1 MRQCSLTVIRS
12 IPHHAAGSPG
22 HSRNV
27 LQPARYFRFTPRTL
41 PFSTKWRSNGQVII
55 AIHPSHPHRN
65 GTTGMQTHPTRVT
78 DIFCAGRWIFL
89 LCCLLTATP
98 AAAAPGGFS
107 LDFTTIRL
115 GDEAQGSITTSGE
128 AATVVQPVH
137 TSDANPTADAM
148 QTATASTPV
157 SPVVLVVGGIQGD
170 EPGGFSAATL
180 LTTHY
185 TIQKGVLWVVPNLN
199 FPSIIKR
206 SRGLHGDMNRKF
218 AKLDNSDPEFG
229 TVRRIQE
236 LISHPR
242 VNLVLNLHDGSG
254 YYRQSY
260 EDKLRNPNRWGQ
272 SVIIDQESLSGAFM
286 GSLGDEARQAA
297 ESANSRLLSP
307 QHTLHVHNTKTAEG
321 DHEMDR
327 SLSYFAVRQG
337 KAAFGLEA
345 SKEFSVEV
353 RAYYHLLMVESFLTQ
368 AGVTFTR
375 NFEMNPDGIRTALLD
390 NLGVS
395 FADNKI
401 FLPLE
406 DVRPAINLLP
416 LSKDAPAQAVTS
428 KPIMAVLPCAKGEE
442 GQYCV
447 HYGNRMITLIR
458 PDWRE
463 MDHSITGMRV
473 LADGHEVQ
481 AEFGQVVEVS
491 KSLVVQPAHGYRVN
505 AIGYDSGRKDESGET
520 MTLKDFQAR
529 FSVDRQ
535 GRLYRVEVYKDQRF
549 SGMFLV
555 RFVSG
560 ASRMTR
566 NDPLPKSQDRLPD
579 RPGQE
584 STLGF

>member
-1 MRQCSLTVIRS
+1 M
-12 IPHHAAGSPG
+12 H
-22 HSRNV
+22 
-27 LQPARYFRFTPRTL
+27 LQRDD
-41 PFSTKWRSNGQVII
+41 
-55 AIHPSHPHRN
+55 
-65 GTTGMQTHPTRVT
+65 TTGMQTQTTRVT
-78 DIFCAGRWIFL
+78 SIFSTGSGTGLFLSLGLIL
-89 LCCLLTATP
+89 LCCLFAVGP
-98 AAAAPGGFS
+98 AAAASGNFP

-115 GDEAQGSITTSGE
+115 GDETRGQAQAIPAPAQTDGNQTGGNQ
-128 AATVVQPVH
+128 A
-137 TSDANPTADAM
+137 ADAVA
-148 QTATASTPV
+148 QADAPSAPA

-185 TIQKGVLWVVPNLN
+185 TIRKGVLWVVPNLN

-218 AKLDNSDPEFG
+218 ARLDNNDPEFG

-242 VNLVLNLHDGSG
+242 VGLVLNLHDGSG
-254 YYRQSY
+254 YYRPTF
-260 EDKLRNPNRWGQ
+260 EDRLRNPNRWGQ
-272 SVIIDQESLSGAFM
+272 SVIVDQESLSGVFM

-297 ESANSRLLSP
+297 GAANSKLLSP
-307 QHTLHVHNTKTAEG
+307 QHALHVHNTRTAEG
-321 DHEMDR
+321 DHEMEK
-327 SLSYFAVRQG
+327 SLSYYAVRQG

-345 SKEFSVEV
+345 SKEFPVEI
-353 RAYYHLLMVESFLTQ
+353 RAYYHLLMVESFLAQ
-368 AGVTFTR
+368 AGVEFTR
-375 NFEMNPDGIRTALLD
+375 GFALTPEGVRGALLD
-390 NLGVS
+390 KLDVS
-395 FADNKI
+395 FADNKV

-416 LSKDAPAQAVTS
+416 LSRGAPAQAVTS

-463 MDHSITGMRV
+463 MDHSLTGMRV
-473 LADGHEVQ
+473 LADGRE
-481 AEFGQVVEVS
+481 AEAPFGQVLEVS
-491 KSLVVQPAHGYRVN
+491 RSLLVQPAEGYRVN
-505 AIGYDSGRKDESGET
+505 AIGYDSGRKDESGEV
-520 MTLKDFQAR
+520 MTLKDFQSR
-529 FSVDRQ
+529 FSVDRR

-549 SGMFLV
+549 AGMFLV

-560 ASRMTR
+560 GNRLTS
-566 NDPLPKSQDRLPD
+566 NDTPSAPKDRLPD

-584 STLGF
+584 SNLGF

>member
-1 MRQCSLTVIRS
+1 MLAGNHCTH
-12 IPHHAAGSPG
+12 PMHH
-22 HSRNV
+22 
-27 LQPARYFRFTPRTL
+27 
-41 PFSTKWRSNGQVII
+41 
-55 AIHPSHPHRN
+55 HRN
-65 GTTGMQTHPTRVT
+65 TTTGMQTHPTKVT
-78 DIFCAGRWIFL
+78 GIFCAGRWIIL
-89 LCCLLTATP
+89 LCCLLAATP
-98 AAAAPGGFS
+98 VLAAADEFP

-115 GDEAQGSITTSGE
+115 GDDAQGAI
-128 AATVVQPVH
+128 VQTAQTDTGTLPAE
-137 TSDANPTADAM
+137 ANPARL
-148 QTATASTPV
+148 
-157 SPVVLVVGGIQGD
+157 PVVLVVGGIQGD

-242 VNLVLNLHDGSG
+242 VSLVLNLHDGSG

-272 SVIIDQESLSGAFM
+272 SVIIDQEALDGAFM
-286 GSLGDEARQAA
+286 GSLGEEARQAA
-297 ESANSRLLSP
+297 EAANSKLLSP
-307 QHTLHVHNTKTAEG
+307 QHVLHVHNTKTAEG
-321 DHEMDR
+321 DHEMDK

-353 RAYYHLLMVESFLTQ
+353 RAYYHLLMVESFLAQ

-375 NFEMNPDGIRTALLD
+375 KFELTPDGIRTALLE

-428 KPIMAVLPCAKGEE
+428 KPIMAVLPCAKGEN

-473 LADGHEVQ
+473 LTDGHEAQ
-481 AEFGQVVEVS
+481 AKFGQVVEVS
-491 KSLVVQPAHGYRVN
+491 KSLVVQPAQGYRVN

-535 GRLYRVEVYKDQRF
+535 GKLYRIEVYKDQRF

-555 RFVSG
+555 RFASG
-560 ASRMTR
+560 ASRLTSNEPR
-566 NDPLPKSQDRLPD
+566 PNSKDRLPD

>member
-1 MRQCSLTVIRS
+1 M
-12 IPHHAAGSPG
+12 
-22 HSRNV
+22 
-27 LQPARYFRFTPRTL
+27 
-41 PFSTKWRSNGQVII
+41 
-55 AIHPSHPHRN
+55 HPHRN
-65 GTTGMQTHPTRVT
+65 DTTGMQTHPTKVT
-78 DIFCAGRWIFL
+78 GNFCAGGWIFL

-98 AAAAPGGFS
+98 AVAASGDFS

-115 GDEAQGSITTSGE
+115 GDDAQG
-128 AATVVQPVH
+128 A
-137 TSDANPTADAM
+137 
-148 QTATASTPV
+148 ATASHSAATSGTSGTAAQVVQAADASQTDDAAQPVAASTVSAATP
-157 SPVVLVVGGIQGD
+157 PVVLVVGGIQGD

-185 TIQKGVLWVVPNLN
+185 SIQKGVLWVVPNLN

-242 VNLVLNLHDGSG
+242 VSLVLNLHDGSG

-286 GSLGDEARQAA
+286 GSLVDEARQAA
-297 ESANSRLLSP
+297 NSANGKLLAP
-307 QHTLHVHNTKTAEG
+307 QHVLHVHNTKTSEG
-321 DHEMDR
+321 DHEMDK
-327 SLSYFAVRQG
+327 SLSYYAVRQG

-345 SKEFSVEV
+345 SKEFSVEM
-353 RAYYHLLMVESFLTQ
+353 RAYYHLLMVESFLSQ

-375 NFEMNPDGIRTALLD
+375 KFELNPNGIREALLE

-406 DVRPAINLLP
+406 DARPAINLLP

-473 LADGHEVQ
+473 LADGREAQ
-481 AEFGQVVEVS
+481 AHFGQVVEVS
-491 KSLVVQPAHGYRVN
+491 KSLVVQPAQGYRVN
-505 AIGYDSGRKDESGET
+505 AIGYDSGHKDESGET

-535 GRLYRVEVYKDQRF
+535 GKLYRVEVYKDQRF

-560 ASRMTR
+560 ASRMTS
-566 NDPLPKSQDRLPD
+566 NEPLPNSKDRLPD
-579 RPGQE
+579 KPGQE

>member
-1 MRQCSLTVIRS
+1 M
-12 IPHHAAGSPG
+12 
-22 HSRNV
+22 
-27 LQPARYFRFTPRTL
+27 
-41 PFSTKWRSNGQVII
+41 K
-55 AIHPSHPHRN
+55 
-65 GTTGMQTHPTRVT
+65 THPTKVT
-78 DIFCAGRWIFL
+78 DFFCAGRWIFL
-89 LCCLLTATP
+89 LCCVL
-98 AAAAPGGFS
+98 AAAPAVAAPREFS

-115 GDEAQGSITTSGE
+115 GDDTQGT
-128 AATVVQPVH
+128 ATRVVQPVQPAEASQAAD
-137 TSDANPTADAM
+137 TAQAAPASNPA
-148 QTATASTPV
+148 

-242 VNLVLNLHDGSG
+242 VTLVLNLHDGSG

-272 SVIIDQESLSGAFM
+272 SVIIDQEALAGAFM

-297 ESANSRLLSP
+297 EAANSKLLSP
-307 QHTLHVHNTKTAEG
+307 LHALHVHNTKTAEG

-353 RAYYHLLMVESFLTQ
+353 RAYYHLLMVESFLAQ
-368 AGVTFTR
+368 AGVSFTR
-375 NFEMNPDGIRTALLD
+375 NFDLNPEGIRGALLD

-406 DVRPAINLLP
+406 DVRPSINLLP

-447 HYGNRMITLIR
+447 H
-458 PDWRE
+458 
-463 MDHSITGMRV
+463 
-473 LADGHEVQ
+473 
-481 AEFGQVVEVS
+481 
-491 KSLVVQPAHGYRVN
+491 
-505 AIGYDSGRKDESGET
+505 
-520 MTLKDFQAR
+520 
-529 FSVDRQ
+529 
-535 GRLYRVEVYKDQRF
+535 
-549 SGMFLV
+549 
-555 RFVSG
+555 
-560 ASRMTR
+560 
-566 NDPLPKSQDRLPD
+566 
-579 RPGQE
+579 
-584 STLGF
+584 

>member
-1 MRQCSLTVIRS
+1 M
-12 IPHHAAGSPG
+12 
-22 HSRNV
+22 
-27 LQPARYFRFTPRTL
+27 
-41 PFSTKWRSNGQVII
+41 
-55 AIHPSHPHRN
+55 HPHRN
-65 GTTGMQTHPTRVT
+65 NTTGMQTHPTKVT
-78 DIFCAGRWIFL
+78 GIFCAGRWIFL
-89 LCCLLTATP
+89 LCCLLAATP

-115 GDEAQGSITTSGE
+115 GDDAQGSATAAQSIAHTAAVAQAVQPAEADHTEDAAQPVAAS
-128 AATVVQPVH
+128 AAT
-137 TSDANPTADAM
+137 A
-148 QTATASTPV
+148 
-157 SPVVLVVGGIQGD
+157 PVVLVVGGIQGD

-185 TIQKGVLWVVPNLN
+185 TIQKGVLWIVPNLN

-218 AKLDNSDPEFG
+218 AKLDNSDPEFV

-242 VNLVLNLHDGSG
+242 VGLVLNLHDGSG
-254 YYRQSY
+254 YYRNSY

-272 SVIIDQESLSGAFM
+272 SVIIDQEALSGAFM
-286 GSLGDEARQAA
+286 GSLGNEARQAA
-297 ESANSRLLSP
+297 EAANSKLLSP
-307 QHTLHVHNTKTAEG
+307 QHVLHVHNTKTAEG
-321 DHEMDR
+321 DHEMDK
-327 SLSYFAVRQG
+327 SLSYYAVRQG

-353 RAYYHLLMVESFLTQ
+353 RAYYHLLMVESFLAQ

-375 NFEMNPDGIRTALLD
+375 GFELNPDGIRGALLE

-395 FADNKI
+395 FADNKV

-428 KPIMAVLPCAKGEE
+428 KPIMAVLPCAKGED

-473 LADGHEVQ
+473 LADGREAQ
-481 AEFGQVVEVS
+481 AQFGQVLEVS
-491 KSLVVQPAHGYRVN
+491 NSLVVQPAHGYRVN
-505 AIGYDSGRKDESGET
+505 AIGFDSGRKDESGET
-520 MTLKDFQAR
+520 MTLKDFQTR

-535 GRLYRVEVYKDQRF
+535 GKLYRVEVYKDQRF

-555 RFVSG
+555 RFISD
-560 ASRMTR
+560 ANRLTS
-566 NDPLPKSQDRLPD
+566 NDPLPNSKDRLPD

>member
-1 MRQCSLTVIRS
+1 M
-12 IPHHAAGSPG
+12 
-22 HSRNV
+22 
-27 LQPARYFRFTPRTL
+27 
-41 PFSTKWRSNGQVII
+41 
-55 AIHPSHPHRN
+55 HPHRN
-65 GTTGMQTHPTRVT
+65 DTTGMQTHPTKVPGV
-78 DIFCAGRWIFL
+78 FCAVRWIFF
-89 LCCLLTATP
+89 LCCLLAATP
-98 AAAAPGGFS
+98 VVAASNGFA
-107 LDFTTIRL
+107 LNFTTVRL
-115 GDEAQGSITTSGE
+115 GDDAQGS
-128 AATVVQPVH
+128 AASQAAPV
-137 TSDANPTADAM
+137 ADQNADPA
-148 QTATASTPV
+148 QASTTPGTE
-157 SPVVLVVGGIQGD
+157 STQPVVLVVGGIQGD

-199 FPSIIKR
+199 FPSIIQR

-254 YYRQSY
+254 YYRESY

-272 SVIIDQESLSGAFM
+272 SVIIDQEALSGAFM
-286 GSLGDEARQAA
+286 GALGNEARQAA
-297 ESANSRLLSP
+297 QAANGKLLAP
-307 QHTLHVHNTKTAEG
+307 QHALHVHNTKTAEG
-321 DHEMDR
+321 DHEMDK
-327 SLSYFAVRQG
+327 SLSYYAVRQG

-345 SKEFSVEV
+345 SKEFAVEV
-353 RAYYHLLMVESFLTQ
+353 RAYYHLLMVESFLAQ

-375 NFEMNPDGIRTALLD
+375 GFELNPEGIRGALLE

-406 DVRPAINLLP
+406 DVRPSINLLP

-428 KPIMAVLPCAKGEE
+428 KPIMAVLPCAKGED

-463 MDHSITGMRV
+463 MDHSISGMRV
-473 LADGHEVQ
+473 LADGREAQ
-481 AEFGQVVEVS
+481 AQFGQVLEVS
-491 KSLVVQPAHGYRVN
+491 KSLVVQPTQGYRVN
-505 AIGYDSGRKDESGET
+505 AIGYDSGHKDESGEL
-520 MTLKDFQAR
+520 MTLKDFQPR

-535 GRLYRVEVYKDQRF
+535 GKLYRVEVYKDQRF

-560 ASRMTR
+560 NNRLTS
-566 NDPLPKSQDRLPD
+566 NDPLPKSKDRLPD
-579 RPGQE
+579 KPGQE

>member
-1 MRQCSLTVIRS
+1 
-12 IPHHAAGSPG
+12 
-22 HSRNV
+22 
-27 LQPARYFRFTPRTL
+27 
-41 PFSTKWRSNGQVII
+41 
-55 AIHPSHPHRN
+55 
-65 GTTGMQTHPTRVT
+65 MQTQTTRIIS
-78 DIFCAGRWIFL
+78 IFCGGKSRFQTL
-89 LCCLLTATP
+89 LFFFLCCFFV
-98 AAAAPGGFS
+98 AAPSVAAPGNFT
-107 LDFTTIRL
+107 LDFTTVRL
-115 GDEAQGSITTSGE
+115 GDEAPELTQAIPAIVRIDDSV
-128 AATVVQPVH
+128 AANAGT
-137 TSDANPTADAM
+137 DAAAQM
-148 QTATASTPV
+148 ATPA

-185 TIQKGVLWVVPNLN
+185 TIRKGVLWVVPNLN

-218 AKLDNSDPEFG
+218 AKLDDRDPEFG

-242 VNLVLNLHDGSG
+242 VALVLNLHDGSG
-254 YYRQSY
+254 YYRPSF

-272 SVIIDQESLSGAFM
+272 SVIIDQEALDGVFM
-286 GSLGDEARQAA
+286 GSLGNEARQAA
-297 ESANSRLLSP
+297 ESANSKLLSP
-307 QHTLHVHNTKTAEG
+307 QHALHVHNTKTAEG

-327 SLSYFAVRQG
+327 SLSYYAVRQG

-353 RAYYHLLMVESFLTQ
+353 RAYYHLLMVESFLAQ
-368 AGVTFTR
+368 AGVEFTR
-375 NFEMNPDGIRTALLD
+375 GFALTPEGVRDALLD
-390 NLGVS
+390 KLDVT
-395 FADNKI
+395 FAENKV

-473 LADGHEVQ
+473 LVDGRETE
-481 AEFGQVVEVS
+481 APFGQVLEVT
-491 KSLVVQPAHGYRVN
+491 KSLLVQPAEGYRVN
-505 AIGYDSGRKDESGET
+505 AIGYDSGRKDESGEV
-520 MTLKDFQAR
+520 MTLKDFQSR

-555 RFVSG
+555 RFGSG
-560 ASRMTR
+560 SNRLTSKET
-566 NDPLPKSQDRLPD
+566 PSIPTDRLPD
-579 RPGQE
+579 KPGQE
-584 STLGF
+584 SNLGF

>member
-1 MRQCSLTVIRS
+1 MQTQTTRVSS
-12 IPHHAAGSPG
+12 I
-22 HSRNV
+22 
-27 LQPARYFRFTPRTL
+27 
-41 PFSTKWRSNGQVII
+41 FSTGS
-55 AIHPSHPHRN
+55 
-65 GTTGMQTHPTRVT
+65 GTGLFLSLGL
-78 DIFCAGRWIFL
+78 IL
-89 LCCLLTATP
+89 LCCLFAVGP
-98 AAAAPGGFS
+98 AAAASGNFP

-115 GDEAQGSITTSGE
+115 GDDTRGQAQAIP
-128 AATVVQPVH
+128 APAQ
-137 TSDANPTADAM
+137 ADAPS
-148 QTATASTPV
+148 APA

-185 TIQKGVLWVVPNLN
+185 TIRKGVLWVVPNLN

-218 AKLDNSDPEFG
+218 ARLDNSDPEFG

-242 VNLVLNLHDGSG
+242 VGLVLNLHDGSG
-254 YYRQSY
+254 YYRPTF
-260 EDKLRNPNRWGQ
+260 EDRLRNPNRWGQ
-272 SVIIDQESLSGAFM
+272 SVIVDQESLSGVFM

-297 ESANSRLLSP
+297 GAANSKLLSP
-307 QHTLHVHNTKTAEG
+307 QHALHVHNTRTAEG
-321 DHEMDR
+321 DHEMEK
-327 SLSYFAVRQG
+327 SLSYYAVRQG

-345 SKEFSVEV
+345 SKEFPVEI
-353 RAYYHLLMVESFLTQ
+353 RAYYHLLMVESFLAQ
-368 AGVTFTR
+368 AGVEFTR
-375 NFEMNPDGIRTALLD
+375 GFALTPEGVRGALLD
-390 NLGVS
+390 KLDVS
-395 FADNKI
+395 FADNKV

-416 LSKDAPAQAVTS
+416 LSRGAPAQAVTS

-463 MDHSITGMRV
+463 MDHSLTGMRV
-473 LADGHEVQ
+473 LADGRE
-481 AEFGQVVEVS
+481 AEAPFGQVLEVS
-491 KSLVVQPAHGYRVN
+491 RSLLVQPAEGYRVN
-505 AIGYDSGRKDESGET
+505 AIGYDSGRKDESGEV
-520 MTLKDFQAR
+520 MTLKDFQSR
-529 FSVDRQ
+529 FSVDRR

-549 SGMFLV
+549 AGMFLV

-560 ASRMTR
+560 GNRLTS
-566 NDPLPKSQDRLPD
+566 NDTPSAPKDRLPD

-584 STLGF
+584 SNLGF

>member
-1 MRQCSLTVIRS
+1 
-12 IPHHAAGSPG
+12 
-22 HSRNV
+22 
-27 LQPARYFRFTPRTL
+27 
-41 PFSTKWRSNGQVII
+41 
-55 AIHPSHPHRN
+55 
-65 GTTGMQTHPTRVT
+65 MQTHPTNVT
-78 DIFCAGRWIFL
+78 GIFCAGLWIFL
-89 LCCLLTATP
+89 LCCLLPSAP
-98 AAAAPGGFS
+98 FAAAPKGFS

-115 GDEAQGSITTSGE
+115 GDEAQGASGASMGTGVSATTATPAEAPAGQTPEQGKALLPPDQVTGQTAEQTNERENTQANGQAADARPE
-128 AATVVQPVH
+128 AASVAAVRNEA
-137 TSDANPTADAM
+137 SDAPAADRPDAVA
-148 QTATASTPV
+148 ATA
-157 SPVVLVVGGIQGD
+157 PVVLVVGGIQGD

-242 VNLVLNLHDGSG
+242 VGLVLNLHDGSG
-254 YYRQSY
+254 YYRQSF

-272 SVIIDQESLSGAFM
+272 SVIIDQEALDGVFM
-286 GSLGDEARQAA
+286 GSLGNEARRAA
-297 ESANSRLLSP
+297 AAANSNLLSP
-307 QHTLHVHNTKTAEG
+307 QHALHVHNTNTAEG
-321 DHEMDR
+321 DHEMEK
-327 SLSYFAVRQG
+327 SLSYYAVRQG

-353 RAYYHLLMVESFLTQ
+353 RAYYHLLMVESFLAQ
-368 AGVTFTR
+368 AGVKFTR
-375 NFEMNPDGIRTALLD
+375 GFALTPEGVRGALLD
-390 NLGVS
+390 KLDVS
-395 FADNKI
+395 FAGNKV
-401 FLPLE
+401 FLPLD
-406 DVRPAINLLP
+406 DVRPAINRLP

-428 KPIMAVLPCAKGEE
+428 KPIMAVLPCANGEE

-447 HYGNRMITLIR
+447 HYGNRMITQIR

-463 MDHSITGMRV
+463 MDHSLSGMRV
-473 LADGHEVQ
+473 LADGRETD
-481 AEFGQVVEVS
+481 AAFGQVLEIS
-491 KSLVVQPAHGYRVN
+491 KSLVVQPASGYRVN
-505 AIGYDSGRKDESGET
+505 AIGYDSGRKDESGEL
-520 MTLKDFQAR
+520 MTLKDFQPR

-560 ASRMTR
+560 ANRLTS
-566 NDPLPKSQDRLPD
+566 NDPLPNAKDRLPD
-579 RPGQE
+579 KPGQE